1 LPYYLIAEPLELSPS
16 THSRLPPLPP
26 PLLARARSNPKKR
39 ISAKQALEHPYVAP
53 FHNEAQ
59 EREASGPVH
68 EVIPDNEKKSTSVY
82 RERLYHEITKN
93 KKKYGAEPGM
103 RLTAVPQ

>member
-1 LPYYLIAEPLELSPS
+1 
-16 THSRLPPLPP
+16 
-26 PLLARARSNPKKR
+26 
-39 ISAKQALEHPYVAP
+39 
-53 FHNEAQ
+53 
-59 EREASGPVH
+59 VH